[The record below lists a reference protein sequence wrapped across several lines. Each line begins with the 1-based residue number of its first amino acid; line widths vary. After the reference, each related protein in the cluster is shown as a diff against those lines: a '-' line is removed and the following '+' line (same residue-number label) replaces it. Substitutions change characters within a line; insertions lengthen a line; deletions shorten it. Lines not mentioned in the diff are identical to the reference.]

1 MRHEHGKEIS
11 GLRKK
16 HSDMERTLRADAQG
30 SLSVADDKLARAIA
44 EHSSRIENLRTES
57 TEATDRL
64 TANAAARE
72 RDSLAAHERETRE
85 LQVRMRAAFIAYP
98 PTCAPW

>member
-64 TANAAARE
+64 TANTAARE